1 MHFTTSDGLTLAYR
15 DEGAGLPVLCLPGL
29 SRNSEDF
36 DPLVSAFAAE
46 ARIIRLDPRGRGAS
60 QPDPD
65 FRNYSVPVEARDALE
80 LLDHLGIA
88 RAAIIGTSR
97 GGILAMA
104 IAAVAKPRLAGVVLV
119 DIGPEIAPVGIA
131 RILGYLGLPPG
142 FATLDE
148 AAHAMA
154 GTTADQFP
162 GVSPAAWQTHLG
174 RIWRETP
181 EGLALRYDARLR
193 DAFVEQMEGA
203 GPGDLWP
210 LFDALSGVPL
220 AVIRGALSDIL
231 TAETAAAML
240 ERRPDMIFA
249 EVPDRGH
256 VPFLDE
262 PEAVAAIRALLAR
275 VPA

>member
-46 ARIIRLDPRGRGAS
+46 ARIIRLDPRGRGHS
-60 QPDPD
+60 QVDPD
-65 FRNYSVPVEARDALE
+65 FRNYSVPVEARDVLE
-80 LLDHLGIA
+80 LLDHLGLA

-148 AAHAMA
+148 AAYAMA
-154 GTTADQFP
+154 GTAADQFP
-162 GVSPAAWQTHLG
+162 GVSPAAWRTHLA

-181 EGLALRYDARLR
+181 EGLALRYDPRLR
-193 DAFVEQMEGA
+193 DAYVEQLEGA
-203 GPGDLWP
+203 APGDLWT
-210 LFDALSGVPL
+210 LFDALAGVPL
-220 AVIRGALSDIL
+220 AVIRGAFSDIL
-231 TAETAAAML
+231 TAEAAAAMRK
-240 ERRPDMIFA
+240 RRPDMIFA

-262 PEAVAAIRALLAR
+262 PEAVAAIRVLLAR

>member
-1 MHFTTSDGLTLAYR
+1 
-15 DEGAGLPVLCLPGL
+15 
-29 SRNSEDF
+29 
-36 DPLVSAFAAE
+36 
-46 ARIIRLDPRGRGAS
+46 
-60 QPDPD
+60 
-65 FRNYSVPVEARDALE
+65 
-80 LLDHLGIA
+80 
-88 RAAIIGTSR
+88 
-97 GGILAMA
+97 
-104 IAAVAKPRLAGVVLV
+104 VLV

-154 GTTADQFP
+154 GTAADQFP
-162 GVSPAAWQTHLG
+162 GVSPAAWRTHLA

-181 EGLALRYDARLR
+181 EGLALRYDPRLR

-220 AVIRGALSDIL
+220 AVIRGAFSDIL
-231 TAETAAAML
+231 TAETAAAMR